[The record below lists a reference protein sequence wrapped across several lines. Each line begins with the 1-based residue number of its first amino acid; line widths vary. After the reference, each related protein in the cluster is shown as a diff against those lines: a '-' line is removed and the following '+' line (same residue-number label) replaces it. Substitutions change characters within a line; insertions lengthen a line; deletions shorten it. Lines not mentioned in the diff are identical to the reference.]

1 MLSKDYK
8 KPVPFRNHYYFR
20 ETVFLKCPAAPAAVS
35 IKQENKQ
42 LADSATQTSNGDDN
56 PPPAKQ
62 SPVAKKT
69 SAPAKQSPAAKKT
82 SAPAKQSPVAKKMS
96 APAKQSPAAKKTS
109 TPAKQSPAAKLPA
122 EPTQSAITTRR
133 KPPAKEP
140 VPSLPT
146 IPEEQHNDD
155 NSSDAFMIDRPRKT
169 AAAKLKR
176 SPKLQVVNR
185 NQRILNRAASAPG
198 QRKVSDFYFVDPND
212 SNNLE
217 YLPDIEHDVTFATRD
232 VPCSCTIVISDDS
245 TVSQSEG
252 PRHVSSPTLD
262 TQMFDYPMLSPIN
275 SIECIVITDSSQDL
289 FT

>member
-8 KPVPFRNHYYFR
+8 KPVPFRNRYYFR
-20 ETVFLKCPAAPAAVS
+20 ETVFLKCPPAPAAVS

-155 NSSDAFMIDRPRKT
+155 NSSDAFMIDRPK
-169 AAAKLKR
+169 KL
-176 SPKLQVVNR
+176 L
-185 NQRILNRAASAPG
+185 L
-198 QRKVSDFYFVDPND
+198 PN
-212 SNNLE
+212 
-217 YLPDIEHDVTFATRD
+217 
-232 VPCSCTIVISDDS
+232 
-245 TVSQSEG
+245 
-252 PRHVSSPTLD
+252 
-262 TQMFDYPMLSPIN
+262 
-275 SIECIVITDSSQDL
+275 
-289 FT
+289 

>member
-1 MLSKDYK
+1 
-8 KPVPFRNHYYFR
+8 
-20 ETVFLKCPAAPAAVS
+20 
-35 IKQENKQ
+35 
-42 LADSATQTSNGDDN
+42 
-56 PPPAKQ
+56 
-62 SPVAKKT
+62 
-69 SAPAKQSPAAKKT
+69 
-82 SAPAKQSPVAKKMS
+82 
-96 APAKQSPAAKKTS
+96 
-109 TPAKQSPAAKLPA
+109 
-122 EPTQSAITTRR
+122 
-133 KPPAKEP
+133 
-140 VPSLPT
+140 
-146 IPEEQHNDD
+146 
-155 NSSDAFMIDRPRKT
+155 MIDRPRKT

-176 SPKLQVVNR
+176 SPKLQVVTR

>member
-1 MLSKDYK
+1 M
-8 KPVPFRNHYYFR
+8 
-20 ETVFLKCPAAPAAVS
+20 S
-35 IKQENKQ
+35 IKQEKKQ

-62 SPVAKKT
+62 SPV
-69 SAPAKQSPAAKKT
+69 PKQSPAAKKT
-82 SAPAKQSPVAKKMS
+82 SAPAKKMS
-96 APAKQSPAAKKTS
+96 APAKKTS
-109 TPAKQSPAAKLPA
+109 APAKQSPAAKLPA

-133 KPPAKEP
+133 KPSAVSKPPAKEP

-155 NSSDAFMIDRPRKT
+155 NSSDAFMIDRPRRT
-169 AAAKLKR
+169 AAAKPKC
-176 SPKLQVVNR
+176 SPKLQVVTR
-185 NQRILNRAASAPG
+185 NQRILNRAATAPG

-212 SNNLE
+212 SNNVE

-232 VPCSCTIVISDDS
+232 LPCSCTIVISDDS
-245 TVSQSEG
+245 TVGQSEG

-262 TQMFDYPMLSPIN
+262 SQMFDYPMLSPIN
-275 SIECIVITDSSQDL
+275 SIECIVITDSSQDP

>member
-8 KPVPFRNHYYFR
+8 KPVPFRNRYYFR
-20 ETVFLKCPAAPAAVS
+20 ETVFPKCPPAPAAVS
-35 IKQENKQ
+35 IKQEKKQ

-62 SPVAKKT
+62 SPV
-69 SAPAKQSPAAKKT
+69 PKQSLAAKKT
-82 SAPAKQSPVAKKMS
+82 SAPAKQSPVPKQSLAAKKKS
-96 APAKQSPAAKKTS
+96 APAKQSPV
-109 TPAKQSPAAKLPA
+109 PKLPA
-122 EPTQSAITTRR
+122 EPTQSAVTTRR
-133 KPPAKEP
+133 KPSPVSKPPAKEP

-155 NSSDAFMIDRPRKT
+155 NSSDAFMIDRPRRT
-169 AAAKLKR
+169 AAAKPKR
-176 SPKLQVVNR
+176 SPKLQVVTR
-185 NQRILNRAASAPG
+185 NQRILNRAATAPG

-212 SNNLE
+212 SNNVE